1 MSDEVE
7 DVEEAVDG
15 RRSEPPPE
23 VITSM
28 AMTGCTC
35 ELCANEIIFVAVTFG
50 NDAVDVDT
58 FVADDD
64 VR

>member
-1 MSDEVE
+1 
-7 DVEEAVDG
+7 
-15 RRSEPPPE
+15 
-23 VITSM
+23 M

-50 NDAVDVDT
+50 NDDK
-58 FVADDD
+58 FVAVVVVDDDDDD